1 MAVFAFDGLVGLAPK
16 LRDEVRSTLL
26 RTLKVTITA
35 PGDGSEQDTGE
46 DLPDLAVAHSVFMH
60 VRTAEAT
67 GTTKTI
73 DVGLLSTETGGD
85 ADGFLNDVDVSSTG
99 LVLPGITETAGGTET
114 HISATTYGDLI
125 ADFELGSNTAG
136 DHGYVHPH
144 PYATDE
150 NTAKSVSFTAGSAD
164 FAELVADLY
173 FVLLTPTVAQH
184 GT

>member
-1 MAVFAFDGLVGLAPK
+1 MSVFAFDGLVGLAPK

-26 RTLKVTITA
+26 RTFKVTVTA
-35 PGDGSEQDTGE
+35 PADGTEQDTGD
-46 DLPDLAVAHSVFMH
+46 DLPDLAVLPDVFVH
-60 VRTAEAT
+60 VRTAEST

-85 ADGFLNDVDVSSTG
+85 ADGFLAGVDVSSTG
-99 LVLPGITETAGGTET
+99 LVKGTLDSAGQTLGALLHVDEGGT
-114 HISATTYGDLI
+114 G
-125 ADFELGSNTAG
+125 EL
-136 DHGYVHPH
+136 VPEPH
-144 PYATDE
+144 LTDAV
-150 NTAKSVSFTAGSAD
+150 TAKSISFTAGSAD